1 MINSMTGFGR
11 LCREVDGTSYAVEI
25 KTVNNRYFK
34 LASRI
39 QDSAAFLEDE
49 IEKLLRKNIYR
60 GSVNYSLRCKSIT
73 SEAMLDIDTNTLDGL
88 LNKLNNLSLSEKG
101 SGSGQF
107 KIDIGSLLSLPGIVR
122 PYEPD
127 DSTAEKIRKAVL
139 EITNEVIQSVK
150 KMRAAEGEAMVAD
163 LKDNC
168 RQIEQT
174 LTAIGSRAP
183 GVVND
188 YQEKLKNRV
197 DILLASAKLEID
209 KDSLAREVAIF
220 ADRCDIAEEITRL
233 TSHLEQFLKICENE
247 TYAGRKLDFLC
258 QEMLREANTIAS
270 KASDAEIARNVVE
283 IKSCIDRM
291 KEQVQNI
298 E

>member
-11 LCREVDGTSYAVEI
+11 LCREIDGTSYAVEI

-34 LASRI
+34 MTSRI
-39 QDSAAFLEDE
+39 QDSAAFLEDD

-60 GSVNYSLRCKSIT
+60 GSLNYTLRCKSIT
-73 SEAMLDIDTNTLDGL
+73 SEAMLDIDTNALAGL
-88 LNKLNNLSLSEKG
+88 LNKLNKFSLSEKG
-101 SGSGQF
+101 SDSGQF

-127 DSTAEKIRKAVL
+127 NSVAGKIRKAVL

-150 KMRAAEGEAMVAD
+150 KMRAVEGDAMLTD

-168 RQIEQT
+168 QQIEQA
-174 LTAIGSRAP
+174 LAAIGSRAP
-183 GVVND
+183 VVINN
-188 YQEKLKNRV
+188 YQDRLKNRV
-197 DILLASAKLEID
+197 DILLESAKLELD

-247 TYAGRKLDFLC
+247 TCAGRKLDFLC

-270 KASDAEIARNVVE
+270 KASNAEIARYVVE
-283 IKSCIDRM
+283 IKSCIDRI

>member
-11 LCREVDGTSYAVEI
+11 ICREVDGTSYAVEI
-25 KTVNNRYFK
+25 KTVNNRYLK
-34 LASRI
+34 LSSRI
-39 QDSAAFLEDE
+39 QDWAAFLEDDV
-49 IEKLLRKNIYR
+49 EKLLRKNIYR
-60 GSVNYSLRCKSIT
+60 GSVNYNLRCKSVT
-73 SEAMLDIDTNTLDGL
+73 SEATLDIDTNTLDSL
-88 LNKLNNLSLSEKG
+88 LNKLNNLSSQENG
-101 SGSGQF
+101 SDSGQF

-127 DSTAEKIRKAVL
+127 DSAAEKISKAVL
-139 EITNEVIQSVK
+139 EITNEVIASVK
-150 KMRAAEGEAMVAD
+150 KMRAVEGEAMLAD

-168 RQIEQT
+168 QNIERT
-174 LTAIGSRAP
+174 LKTIASRISV
-183 GVVND
+183 VVNN

-197 DILLASAKLEID
+197 DMLLASAKLEID

-220 ADRCDIAEEITRL
+220 ADRSDIAEEITRL
-233 TSHLEQFLKICENE
+233 TSHLEQFIKICENE

-270 KASDAEIARNVVE
+270 KASDAEIARDVVE
-283 IKSCIDRM
+283 IKSCIDRI

>member
-11 LCREVDGTSYAVEI
+11 ICREVDGTSYAVEI
-25 KTVNNRYFK
+25 KTVNNRYLK
-34 LASRI
+34 LSSRI
-39 QDSAAFLEDE
+39 QDWAAFLEDDV
-49 IEKLLRKNIYR
+49 EKLLRKNIYR
-60 GSVNYSLRCKSIT
+60 GSVNYTLRCKSIT
-73 SEAMLDIDTNTLDGL
+73 SEPMLDIDINTLDGL

-127 DSTAEKIRKAVL
+127 DSAAEKIRKAVL
-139 EITNEVIQSVK
+139 EITNEVIASVK
-150 KMRAAEGEAMVAD
+150 KMRAAEGKAMFVD
-163 LKDNC
+163 LKNNC
-168 RQIEQT
+168 QHIERI
-174 LTAIGSRAP
+174 LTAVGSHVP
-183 GVVND
+183 VVVNN
-188 YQEKLKNRV
+188 YQDKLKNRV

-220 ADRCDIAEEITRL
+220 ADRSDIAEEITRL
-233 TSHLEQFLKICENE
+233 TSHLEQFIKICENE

-270 KASDAEIARNVVE
+270 KASDAEIARDIVK
-283 IKSCIDRM
+283 IKSCIDRI